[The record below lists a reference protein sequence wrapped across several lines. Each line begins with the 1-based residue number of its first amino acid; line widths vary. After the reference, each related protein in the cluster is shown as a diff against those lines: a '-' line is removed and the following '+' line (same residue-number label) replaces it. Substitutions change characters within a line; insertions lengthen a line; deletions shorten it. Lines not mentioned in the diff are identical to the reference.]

1 MASLPLAFASS
12 SSRGLRLKP
21 QPSSAGRQ
29 RGCRAPAWR
38 RPRVGSASPP
48 ALRARWKSTV
58 KLSLPTPLPWPER
71 AVRSQG
77 GAGGRGLAAGR
88 RGQEGSCGEGP
99 CAQPAPGFCAASTDV
114 RLGFEHQHQHEGHPS
129 RLRFSPQMPPGFP
142 RPAFP
147 SARCANAA
155 LPCRKKK
162 KAKREENPKFIICY
176 FDFISFLLMFVSE
189 GGVGHASYPHVGALW
204 VKRAEMPAAF
214 HEEYFFFRIRS

>member
-12 SSRGLRLKP
+12 SLRSLRLKP

-38 RPRVGSASPP
+38 RPRVGSTSPP

-99 CAQPAPGFCAASTDV
+99 CAQPVPGFCAASTDV

-162 KAKREENPKFIICY
+162 RQNERKTPN
-176 FDFISFLLMFVSE
+176 L
-189 GGVGHASYPHVGALW
+189 
-204 VKRAEMPAAF
+204 
-214 HEEYFFFRIRS
+214 